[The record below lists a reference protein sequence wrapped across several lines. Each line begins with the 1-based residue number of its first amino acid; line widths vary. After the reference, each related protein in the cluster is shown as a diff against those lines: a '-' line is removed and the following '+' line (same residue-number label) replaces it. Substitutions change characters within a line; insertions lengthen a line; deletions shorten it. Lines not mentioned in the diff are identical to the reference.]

1 MIDGI
6 LPAAGLA
13 TRMRGLPK
21 FLLPC
26 DDRYTTLIEKH
37 VSNLLETCDTV
48 WIPTRPEQTILL
60 ETLGISSDRVVVVPM
75 TTETMTQTVMRLA
88 NISGANRFVLVMPD
102 THFFGEQPYEYLAE
116 AKSDLNLACWEIRQ
130 EQRGKL
136 GQVLIEGGARGRVLD
151 SKDKDPNCQFPHS
164 WGAMSFSRAILEVA
178 DGTMP
183 HTGYTINP
191 ALAAG
196 MTVEGNVFSGKYFDC
211 GTPREYLEMLALKTT
226 GNF

>member
-26 DDRYTTLIEKH
+26 DDQYTTLIEKH
-37 VSNLLETCDTV
+37 VVSLLETCDTV

-75 TTETMTQTVMRLA
+75 TTDTMTQTVLRLTS
-88 NISGANRFVLVMPD
+88 ISGATRFVMVMPD
-102 THFFGEQPYEYLAE
+102 THFLGEQPYRYLSE
-116 AKSDLNLACWEIRQ
+116 ATGDLNLACWEIRK

-136 GQVLIEGGARGRVLD
+136 GQVLIESGPRGRVIE
-151 SKDKDPNCQFPHS
+151 SKDKDPNCEFRHS
-164 WGAMSFSRAILEVA
+164 WGAMSFSRSTLEVA
-178 DGTMP
+178 DATMP
-183 HTGYTINP
+183 HTGYFINP

-196 MTVEGNVFSGKYFDC
+196 MSVEGSVLNGKYFDC
-211 GTPREYLEMLALKTT
+211 GTPREYLEMLALKTER
-226 GNF
+226 NF